1 MGGCAS
7 QRRHPGGRSLSEL
20 LRWARTVLLRVLLPA
35 TDRVVVLQAV
45 LAVAL
50 FAWLGWRVRT
60 RPEWRLVVVGCGLL
74 VLGWFGLRA
83 AH

>member
-1 MGGCAS
+1 M
-7 QRRHPGGRSLSEL
+7 SEVL
-20 LRWARTVLLRVLLPA
+20 TWARTVVGRVLLPA

-45 LAVAL
+45 LAVVV

-60 RPEWRLVVVGCGLL
+60 RPEWRLVVIGSGLL
-74 VLGWFGLRA
+74 VLGWFGVRA